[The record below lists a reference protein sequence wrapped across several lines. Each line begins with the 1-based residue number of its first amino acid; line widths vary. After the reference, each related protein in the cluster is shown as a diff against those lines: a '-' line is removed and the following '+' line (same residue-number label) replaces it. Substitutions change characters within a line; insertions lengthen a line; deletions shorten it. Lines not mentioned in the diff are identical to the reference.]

1 MADKLRA
8 LCYINQ
14 FYAGIGGEDKADIGI
29 SLFEGAKGPSIGMQ
43 AMWRQ
48 EMEVVATIAC
58 GDNFANTE
66 ASLPELAAALAEAVG
81 KFKPHVFISGPAFNA
96 GRYGVACAR
105 TADYVR
111 SELGIPS
118 VTAMYPEN
126 PAVPMFVKHNYIVAT
141 PETAAG
147 MTRAL
152 PPLAALALKLAQGKP
167 IGAAPDE
174 GYIPTGHRRN
184 ELHQLSG
191 AIRAVNMLM
200 ARLNNAPFVTEI
212 PIRTFETVPAAPR
225 IADAA
230 SSVVALITT
239 GGLVPE
245 GNPDRLRQAFSTTYG
260 SYSLAHLSTMPTG
273 DYESIHGGYDTTM
286 VNADPNRLVPLDA
299 LRQLEAEGAVGGVW
313 DVFLAT
319 CGIGTNVSSSV
330 SIGQRM
336 AAQIKQ
342 AGVRAAI
349 LTST

>member
-1 MADKLRA
+1 MVPDWPSDIRTRPCRFSESLERVISLADKLRA

-29 SLFEGAKGPSIGMQ
+29 SLFEGKGPSIGMQ

-147 MTRAL
+147 MTKPSRPLQRWRSNSHRAN
-152 PPLAALALKLAQGKP
+152 
-167 IGAAPDE
+167 
-174 GYIPTGHRRN
+174 HRRRPGRR
-184 ELHQLSG
+184 LHSH
-191 AIRAVNMLM
+191 RAS
-200 ARLNNAPFVTEI
+200 P
-212 PIRTFETVPAAPR
+212 
-225 IADAA
+225 
-230 SSVVALITT
+230 
-239 GGLVPE
+239 
-245 GNPDRLRQAFSTTYG
+245 Q
-260 SYSLAHLSTMPTG
+260 
-273 DYESIHGGYDTTM
+273 
-286 VNADPNRLVPLDA
+286 
-299 LRQLEAEGAVGGVW
+299 
-313 DVFLAT
+313 
-319 CGIGTNVSSSV
+319 
-330 SIGQRM
+330 
-336 AAQIKQ
+336 
-342 AGVRAAI
+342 
-349 LTST
+349 